1 MRLKRVV
8 LVLEGEEEGGEE
20 HGLDVD
26 GEVSGGEERQVAV
39 SLQFPNLSHAV
50 FSLRK

>member
-20 HGLDVD
+20 HSVDVG
-26 GEVSGGEERQVAV
+26 GEVGGGEER
-39 SLQFPNLSHAV
+39 
-50 FSLRK
+50 